1 MKCITL
7 AIAMLLAAPVWANEL
22 GEVTFA
28 INEYS
33 CPDAPSLVAECPG
46 DPEAPNPRDTGQ
58 ISGSVR
64 VVMEDGITFSVI
76 YSKRVKVGMALL
88 MQHAPSCHL
97 LSKRTGGA
105 LMYESTLVGE
115 GFTTMIE
122 GMNFGAYLS
131 EAISKHYGRDDPWR
145 LPTLSEVSDK
155 NPVGIVDGQGQQ
167 IATERTVRFRI
178 LWTEG
183 CQPEGMSEIPPGP
196 TP

>member
-1 MKCITL
+1 
-7 AIAMLLAAPVWANEL
+7 MLLAAPVWANEL

-33 CPDAPSLVAECPG
+33 CPDAPSLVAECPDDAQARQPG
-46 DPEAPNPRDTGQ
+46 DTGQ

-64 VVMEDGITFSVI
+64 IVMEDGTIFPVI

-88 MQHAPSCHL
+88 MQHAPSCDT
-97 LSKRTGGA
+97 LSKRDGGA

-115 GFTTMIE
+115 GFPTMIE
-122 GMNFGAYLS
+122 GMNFGAFLS
-131 EAISKHYGRDDPWR
+131 EAIAKHYGRNNPWR
-145 LPTLSEVSDK
+145 LPTISEVSDK
-155 NPVGIVDGQGQQ
+155 NPIGIVDGQGYK
-167 IATERTVRFRI
+167 IATERTVQFRI